1 MFIEEEIM
9 QLNGHEI
16 LLRNARPEDAP
27 MLIEF
32 LRVTCGETRYL
43 MKEPEEVQLTIE
55 QEISF
60 IEEHNKSEQNLLILA
75 FVDGEYA
82 GNCSFEAKTISKRC
96 MHRVGMGIALY
107 QKYIGN
113 GLGRILIQ
121 KLIKIAKDCGFEQ
134 MELDVVDGNE
144 RAINLYKN
152 VGFVEYGRFPN
163 ADKYKDGT
171 YADTIWMMKYL

>member
-1 MFIEEEIM
+1 MLIDEEIM
-9 QLNGHEI
+9 KMNGHEI
-16 LLRNARPEDAP
+16 LLRNARSEDAQI
-27 MLIEF
+27 LIDF

-43 MKEPEEVQLTIE
+43 MKEPEEVNLTIE

-60 IEEHNKSEQNLLILA
+60 IDGHNNSEQNLLILA

-82 GNCSFEAKTISKRC
+82 GNCSFEAKTSSKRC

-107 QKYIGN
+107 QKYIGK
-113 GLGRILIQ
+113 GLGYILIN
-121 KLIKIAKDCGFEQ
+121 KLIKVAKDCGFEQ
-134 MELDVVDGNE
+134 IELDVLEGNE
-144 RAINLYKN
+144 RAINLYTK
-152 VGFVEYGRFPN
+152 VGFKEYGRFPN